1 MTQVLVQLAEA
12 PFDWIALLLF
22 LTSILAYSR
31 YADRSGASFLNA
43 RMRLVRRRWMRRYL
57 ERDDRV
63 LDSILTGHSIN
74 SISLF
79 CSATLLIVVALLG
92 LLGNADLAHR
102 LAGQGTFMT
111 PTTAAMFQFKLIG
124 LVGVFIYGFYRFT
137 WALLQYNYLLA
148 LAGSAPLPGDLT
160 PEHAETLAD
169 QISTVL
175 NSAVTSFHS
184 GFRTYYYALAW
195 VGWFFHPLAFV
206 AATLLVTVILVHRQ
220 IFSPAAKAV
229 GAYTVMLD
237 AIDGSP
243 DTDLKQKIRR

>member
-1 MTQVLVQLAEA
+1 MAQVPVQLAA
-12 PFDWIALLLF
+12 SPLDWIALLLF
-22 LTSILAYSR
+22 LASILAYAR
-31 YADRSGASFLNA
+31 YADRSGASMLNA

-92 LLGNADLAHR
+92 LLGNTDLAHR
-102 LAGQGTFMT
+102 LAGQGTFIV

-124 LVGVFIYGFYRFT
+124 LICVFIYGFYRFT

-160 PEHAETLAD
+160 PENAERVAD
-169 QISTVL
+169 QISIVL

-195 VGWFFHPLAFV
+195 IGWFFHPLAFV
-206 AATLLVTVILVHRQ
+206 AATLLVTFILVYRQ
-220 IFSPAAKAV
+220 IFSPSAGAIAA
-229 GAYTVMLD
+229 YSTMLD
-237 AIDGSP
+237 AIDGAP
-243 DTDLKQKIRR
+243 DKD